1 VFTGLL
7 LADLAEHDL
16 VGLDDPL
23 GSHLPASVQVPTF
36 EAYQITLADLASHA
50 AGLPRTPMGTLG
62 RWLRNP
68 HNPYAELST
77 QELYAGLAL
86 TRSRSRPGE
95 RVKYSNL
102 GAGLLGEALARA
114 AGERPCARR

>member
-1 VFTGLL
+1 
-7 LADLAEHDL
+7 
-16 VGLDDPL
+16 
-23 GSHLPASVQVPTF
+23 
-36 EAYQITLADLASHA
+36 
-50 AGLPRTPMGTLG
+50 MGTLG